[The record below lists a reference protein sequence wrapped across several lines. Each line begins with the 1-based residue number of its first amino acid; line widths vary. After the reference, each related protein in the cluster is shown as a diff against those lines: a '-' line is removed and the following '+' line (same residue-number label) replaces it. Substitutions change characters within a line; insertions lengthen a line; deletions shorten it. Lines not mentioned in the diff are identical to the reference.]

1 MGVKH
6 DGTHLST
13 PSAQED
19 EECRK
24 IGRRRPTW
32 ATEQVQDWP
41 GLQETLSQNKI
52 GIKKKTKQTQPVNK
66 RVCELSLD

>member
-19 EECRK
+19 GECRK
-24 IGRRRPTW
+24 IGRRRSTW

-52 GIKKKTKQTQPVNK
+52 GIKKKQTNK
-66 RVCELSLD
+66 PNL